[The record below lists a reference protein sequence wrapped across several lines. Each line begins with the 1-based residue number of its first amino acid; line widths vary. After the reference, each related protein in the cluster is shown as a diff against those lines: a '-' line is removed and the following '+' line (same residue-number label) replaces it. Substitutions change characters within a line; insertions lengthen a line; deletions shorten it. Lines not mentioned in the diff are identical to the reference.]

1 VAADRDTLYSPAL
14 VVMRAIPWALVYAL
28 APACTPLHDMMSPPP
43 TVMQTTPEPASPLT
57 LPTVDMNGGRGDA
70 DAAYPPDFSAMVKSD
85 GTVVFPQ
92 HTQGRIKG
100 ASVVIAGNPVL
111 TVNDDG
117 SLKGLALKHK
127 YKFDGSGAL
136 LDESGNGVSI
146 QPDGSVRGV
155 GGEWHYKAPF
165 AWTAEGG
172 GAWDHKGWRTLEIV
186 ALVVLENMLPG
197 SIRESDAKGA
207 APDGG
212 KGKGATFRFPPPS
225 EWFK

>member
-1 VAADRDTLYSPAL
+1 
-14 VVMRAIPWALVYAL
+14 
-28 APACTPLHDMMSPPP
+28 MMSPQA
-43 TVMQTTPEPASPLT
+43 TVAQTAPEPPGPLA
-57 LPTVDMNGGRGDA
+57 LPTVNMNGGKGDA
-70 DAAYPPDFSAMVKSD
+70 DAAYPPDFSAVVKSD

-92 HTQGRIKG
+92 HTTGRIKG
-100 ASVVIAGNPVL
+100 ASVIIAGNPVL

-127 YKFDGSGAL
+127 YKFDDKGAL
-136 LDESGNGVSI
+136 LDEAGHGVAI

-155 GGEWHYKAPF
+155 GGEWHYQAAF

-172 GAWDHKGWRTLEIV
+172 GTWDHKGWRTLEIV
-186 ALVVLENMLPG
+186 ALIVLENMLPG
-197 SIRESDAKGA
+197 AIRDSDAKET

-212 KGKGATFRFPPPS
+212 KNKGLTIRIPPPS